1 MMRITRFLFV
11 MIACA
16 IISGCGS
23 NLEDSSVPIVNDI
36 LKRDFGSDAA
46 ECLSVNLGEEFAS
59 NRYRAKAVMD
69 NGRTLDI
76 VVHDMGD
83 TIEVTIPYDQ

>member
-23 NLEDSSVPIVNDI
+23 NLEDSSVPIVNVI

>member
-1 MMRITRFLFV
+1 MVKFTQFCLVI
-11 MIACA
+11 IACA

-36 LKRDFGSDAA
+36 LQRELGNDAA
-46 ECLSVNLGEEFAS
+46 ECLSVELGEEFAS
-59 NRYRAKAVMD
+59 DRYRAKAVMD
-69 NGRTLDI
+69 NGRMLDI

-83 TIEVTIPYDQ
+83 TIEVTIPYDE